1 MARAGS
7 LRSEVADLYAQAM
20 AMAEA
25 RGMRPLAA
33 HCRLGLGRVSRRV
46 GDGAG
51 AQAHLAAA
59 TAMFREMD
67 MRFWRERAEAE
78 TTASG

>member
-1 MARAGS
+1 MARAAA
-7 LRSEVADLYAQAM
+7 RPSEAADLYAQAM

-51 AQAHLAAA
+51 ARAHLAAA
-59 TAMFREMD
+59 TAMFGAMD
-67 MRFWRERAEAE
+67 MRVWRERAEAE
-78 TTASG
+78 TTAAG